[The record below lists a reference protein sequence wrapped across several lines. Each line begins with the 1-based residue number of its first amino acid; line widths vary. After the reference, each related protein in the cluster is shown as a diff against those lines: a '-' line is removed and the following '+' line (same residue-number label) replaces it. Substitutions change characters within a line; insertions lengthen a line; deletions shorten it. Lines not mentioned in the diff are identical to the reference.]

1 MFSQPARPDFMQN
14 TRRKAALPRVAAW
27 ADPDGVDDETLVRR
41 FDAGE
46 QIWAETDEVVEVETR
61 IPLDKVVPIRLTA
74 DNWKALY
81 REARELGVGPS
92 TLARMWLIERLR
104 ATEAGRKSTLVAV
117 GETKAKYAARPR
129 KAERGSTSGPVTK
142 KKKAR

>member
-1 MFSQPARPDFMQN
+1 MSN
-14 TRRKAALPRVAAW
+14 TPRKAAS
-27 ADPDGVDDETLVRR
+27 PDAVDDESLVRR

-46 QIWAETDEVVEVETR
+46 QIWEESDEVVDVQVR

-74 DNWKALY
+74 DNWRALY

-104 ATEAGRKSTLVAV
+104 ATEAGRKPTLAAV
-117 GETKAKYAARPR
+117 GETKATYSAAAR
-129 KAERGSTSGPVTK
+129 KAARGSVAGSAARK
-142 KKKAR
+142 KTR